1 MEKKEEVGRGWWVD
15 VSLGFLIGW
24 CIPQIVMFLASSNAE
39 LSLTPRYAEV
49 AVTLL
54 CPSNLLTTGVIK
66 IDV

>member
-1 MEKKEEVGRGWWVD
+1 
-15 VSLGFLIGW
+15 
-24 CIPQIVMFLASSNAE
+24 MFLASSNAE

>member
-1 MEKKEEVGRGWWVD
+1 
-15 VSLGFLIGW
+15 
-24 CIPQIVMFLASSNAE
+24 MFLSGSNVE

-54 CPSNLLTTGVIK
+54 CPCNLLTTGVIK